1 MVQLTYQ
8 LQGVKYG
15 YVGRHLEWV
24 EANVPTGLIA
34 WAQTLFVMQLLFGF
48 QVALTKTSILLL
60 YRRIFQVH
68 KWFRYLIY
76 GLIAYIW
83 AWAIGETLTS
93 LLQCRPLSYV
103 WYQYDPALHHTGT
116 CIDLLAYYRWIG
128 PPNSIHDLAMVVIP
142 AAMVWTIKTST
153 HQKIALTGVF
163 LLGSLY
169 DTPPAPVPRL
179 RKPSLIDHLFPQW
192 LRCIRHPHILLF

>member
-1 MVQLTYQ
+1 M
-8 LQGVKYG
+8 

-24 EANVPTGLIA
+24 EANVPTGLIP

-83 AWAIGETLTS
+83 AWAVGKTLTS
-93 LLQCRPLSYV
+93 VLQCRPLSYV
-103 WYQYDPALHHTGT
+103 WYQYDPALHHTGR

-153 HQKIALTGVF
+153 HQRIAITGVF
-163 LLGSLY
+163 LFGSLY
-169 DTPPAPVPRL
+169 DNPQPSPYPR
-179 RKPSLIDHLFPQW
+179 PQEKESS
-192 LRCIRHPHILLF
+192 